1 MALQAFVR
9 WLLPKEDHFFDYL
22 ERQAVLAHEAAQ
34 RLVDLR
40 AEGAPSAVIRTE
52 VSEIEHQGDDVVRLL
67 EEALAK
73 TFVTPIDRED
83 IQKLSNELDDILD
96 FTKGAARAFVV
107 FGVERPTPP
116 MVDLMIKLAEGT
128 KILAN
133 AVPCLRKGQYD
144 ELIKVSGQVRK
155 LKGEANSVTF
165 AALGELFRDDDVDPK
180 RLLREREVLRD
191 LRQAISHCEYVG
203 SVLANLAVKNG

>member
-1 MALQAFVR
+1 MAVQAFIR
-9 WLLPKEDHFFDYL
+9 WLLPKEDNFFDYL

-34 RLVDLR
+34 RLADL
-40 AEGAPSAVIRTE
+40 GADGAASDAVCTE
-52 VSEIEHQGDDVVRLL
+52 VSRIEDEGDDVVRHL
-67 EEALAK
+67 EQALAK

-96 FTKGAARAFVV
+96 FTEGAASAFAV
-107 FGVERPTPP
+107 FGIARPTPP
-116 MVDLMIKLAEGT
+116 MVDLMVKLTEGT
-128 KILAN
+128 KILAD
-133 AVPCLRKGQYD
+133 AVPRLRRGEYD
-144 ELIKVSGQVRK
+144 ELVKVSGQVRK

-165 AALGELFRDDDVDPK
+165 GALGELFRDDAVDPK

-203 SVLANLAVKNG
+203 AVLANLAVKNG